1 MTAISNVRR
10 HAGVGPKLDLTRGL
24 MLEMPSGSMCG
35 VPQGAMCGVPWGSMP
50 EVARGAIV
58 IVFFLERA
66 GELRINILSRE
77 KV

>member
-58 IVFFLERA
+58 IVFF
-66 GELRINILSRE
+66 SRTRRRTAHQYI
-77 KV
+77 K